1 MLVDTSIG
9 AEKDFQIFISK
20 EGSVTGTF
28 EESRSYHSE
37 SGESLL
43 VERQP
48 EEPVT
53 MATDA
58 NVNANSTVNNSNA
71 NADCNANTST
81 PQGPINEETGEI
93 NWDCPCLKGALEPP
107 CGDYFKSAFSCFV
120 ASQSEPKGSECLELF
135 AAMQDCFRAHPDV
148 YLRDDDGNNQDDGSP
163 GEEAFRSAEEQLVD
177 TPDSTSSL

>member
-20 EGSVTGTF
+20 EGSVTATF

-37 SGESLL
+37 SRESLS
-43 VERQP
+43 VESQP

-53 MATDA
+53 MATDVDDN
-58 NVNANSTVNNSNA
+58 NVNA
-71 NADCNANTST
+71 ST

-148 YLRDDDGNNQDDGSP
+148 YLRDDDGHNQDDAAP
-163 GEEAFRSAEEQLVD
+163 GEEAIRSAEEQLVD